1 MYKKINL
8 FDSIVIGLIIT
19 SFILFVLY
27 PFVAVFNYGYKGELF
42 SELLT
47 NLPSYSHLLVNT
59 VKVATETK
67 IVTVFISVA
76 VSLCYFS
83 TTSKRKKIIT

>member
-1 MYKKINL
+1 MLKKINL
-8 FDSIVIGLIIT
+8 FDSIVIGLIII

-42 SELLT
+42 SELLA
-47 NLPSYSHLLVNT
+47 NLPSYSHLLINT
-59 VKVATETK
+59 VKVASATT

-76 VSLCYFS
+76 VSLYYFIG
-83 TTSKRKKIIT
+83 T